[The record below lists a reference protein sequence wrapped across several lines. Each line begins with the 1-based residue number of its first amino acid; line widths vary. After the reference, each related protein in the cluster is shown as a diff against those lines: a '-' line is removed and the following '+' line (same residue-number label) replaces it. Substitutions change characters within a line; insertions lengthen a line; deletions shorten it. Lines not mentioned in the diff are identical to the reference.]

1 MKRLIALV
9 IIVVALGTVAAQK
22 VKVNADPSANLAAY
36 KTYQWDKP
44 LPPGNPIVQAAII
57 NAIEQAL
64 SAKGLTKVEA
74 GGDVTVVYFAATNS
88 DIQIGYPTWSHAMGS
103 GASSGNAVG
112 SQSWPVNKGT
122 LVIDLVDGKSKSSV
136 WRASA
141 TQILKDGPSGNAA
154 KDAKRVEEPI
164 KKSVDKMFKQFPKP
178 S

>member
-1 MKRLIALV
+1 MKRLIALL
-9 IIVVALGTVAAQK
+9 IILIAAGAVAAQK
-22 VKVNADPSANLAAY
+22 VKVTADPGADLAKY

-44 LPPGNPIVQAAII
+44 LPPGNPIIQQAIVDSI
-57 NAIEQAL
+57 DQAMT
-64 SAKGLTKVEA
+64 AKGLTRVTDGA
-74 GGDVTVVYFAATNS
+74 DVTVVYFAASNT
-88 DIQIGYPTWSHAMGS
+88 DIQIGYPSWSHAMGS
-103 GASSGNAVG
+103 GNSTGIAVG
-112 SQSWPVNKGT
+112 SQSWPVHKGT
-122 LVIDLVDGKSKSSV
+122 LVVDLVDGKSKSSV